1 MITGLVLKE
10 KCMKLEIA
18 VQTGYGELFLL
29 IILLLSGTTFVFS
42 QDTTQVTPNMADLIN
57 VYIDSPDWYMDLDY
71 YRTEIPYVNYM
82 RDRADADVHIL
93 TTIQRTGGDGWEF
106 TINFIGSNRF
116 EGQKNTLTYT
126 SQQTDTEDI
135 IRKELARYFKIGL
148 MPFVSQSPVVKQIDI
163 HYRKTESDDGSAK
176 TVGDPWNYWTFRT
189 RLQGYFD
196 GERSYKYN
204 YLSLSFS
211 ANRVTEIWKT
221 NLNLSFSN
229 TRTIYDYEDGLGYT
243 DDRRS
248 NYFNASVVRSLTPH
262 WSLAARSGASKSTYN
277 NYDLS
282 AYIMPGIEFDVYP
295 YSEATS
301 RQFIFQYLMGA
312 HYYDYHEMTIYYKMK
327 ERRFTQNLNMGYEI
341 KKPWG
346 SVSSLL
352 QSSHYFYDVKK
363 FSISLNSWLE
373 LKLVKGLSLDIYGYI
388 TFLRNQL
395 SLPSSGASLEEIL
408 LRRRELETSYYYYT
422 SIGISYTFGS
432 IYNNVVN
439 PRFE

>member
-1 MITGLVLKE
+1 
-10 KCMKLEIA
+10 MKLVIA
-18 VQTGYGELFLL
+18 CQTKISRLFLSM
-29 IILLLSGTTFVFS
+29 IMLLSGTTFVFP
-42 QDTTQVTPNMADLIN
+42 QDTIQVSPNKSDLIN

-93 TTIQRTGGDGWEF
+93 TTIQRTGGGGWEF

-116 EGQKNTLTYT
+116 EGEKNALKYT

-148 MPFVSQSPVVKQIDI
+148 MPFVSQSPAVKQIDI
-163 HYRKTESDDGSAK
+163 HYRKSESGEDQSK
-176 TVGDPWNYWTFRT
+176 TTGDPWNYWTFRT

-204 YLSLSFS
+204 YLNLTFS
-211 ANRVTEIWKT
+211 ANRVTEQWKT
-221 NLNLSFSN
+221 NVNLSFSN
-229 TRTIYDYEDGLGYT
+229 TRTIYDYGDDLGYT

-248 NYFNASVVRSLTPH
+248 NYFNASVVKSLTSH
-262 WSLAARSGASKSTYN
+262 WSLACRSGASKSTYN
-277 NYDLS
+277 NYDCS
-282 AYIMPGIEFDVYP
+282 AYLMPGIEFNIYP

-301 RQFIFQYLMGA
+301 RQFTFQYLLGA
-312 HYYDYHEMTIYYKMK
+312 NYYDYHEMTIYYKMK
-327 ERRFTQNLNMGYEI
+327 EQRFTENLNMGYEI
-341 KKPWG
+341 KKAWG
-346 SVSSLL
+346 SVSASLR
-352 QSSHYFYDVKK
+352 SSHYFYDIKK
-363 FSISLNSWLE
+363 FSITLNSWLE
-373 LKLVKGLSLDIYGYI
+373 LKLIKGLSLDVYGYI

-395 SLPSSGASLEEIL
+395 SLPGSGASLEEIL

-422 SIGISYTFGS
+422 SVGISYTFGS

-439 PRFE
+439 PRFD